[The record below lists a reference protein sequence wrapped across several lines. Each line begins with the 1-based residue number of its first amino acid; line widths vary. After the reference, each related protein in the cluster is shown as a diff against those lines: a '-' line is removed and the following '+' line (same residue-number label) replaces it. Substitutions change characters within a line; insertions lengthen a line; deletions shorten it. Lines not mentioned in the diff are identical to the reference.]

1 MLFEL
6 DTLGSPKHYLTTVL
20 QATLLKILHAVKS
33 LVKGK
38 KIVINPKTVMDKKK
52 QDDIKL

>member
-1 MLFEL
+1 
-6 DTLGSPKHYLTTVL
+6 VL

-38 KIVINPKTVMDKKK
+38 KIVIKAKTVMDKKK
-52 QDDIKL
+52 PR